1 MNLKFAM
8 SVKGR
13 AQDLQSSLS
22 WTIHLRGLAHL
33 NTSLSETKSTTFII
47 LKYSQIPFSLGNR
60 EISQVNKSNLHWKK
74 IHPQLKLERPTD
86 NPKVDHIKVKT
97 PNKSQKEKGQ
107 EILPREGQFR
117 SIKKPYLIAIAARL
131 ASESEMSFFG
141 GILSR
146 WLEESTEK
154 RQWGGRRGT
163 KKEGKIVGLKGRRW
177 RDTSGHGNSLVYLW
191 REWQWGFQWSDR

>member
-117 SIKKPYLIAIAARL
+117 SIKKPYLIAIARL